1 MAKSKQ
7 FSDYLRVLATE
18 IIVLVSSNQGQDCLV
33 PELVVNNAVGFLF
46 DLRETVLKQA
56 DAELSVLAQ

>member
-1 MAKSKQ
+1 M

-18 IIVLVSSNQGQDCLV
+18 ILVLVSSNQGPDCLV

-46 DLRETVLKQA
+46 DLRETVLHTCSSKQMPSCH
-56 DAELSVLAQ
+56 L